1 MKSYSLYTNMC
12 GTIFR
17 FNVMLFISRL
27 QFAMMRSILAAMD
40 ALQVCILR
48 ALSIFATAA
57 INSLWNPLHGQT
69 LSACRIVLPSF
80 ESGRSYSFHLYN
92 RGLVTN
98 SSQKC
103 EKRNPWVRVRLLLTL
118 KSKKFYNRRL
128 CAYSVPGY
136 CIGWWSWATSA
147 LIWVDHC

>member
-12 GTIFR
+12 GTIVR

-57 INSLWNPLHGQT
+57 INSL
-69 LSACRIVLPSF
+69 
-80 ESGRSYSFHLYN
+80 
-92 RGLVTN
+92 
-98 SSQKC
+98 
-103 EKRNPWVRVRLLLTL
+103 
-118 KSKKFYNRRL
+118 
-128 CAYSVPGY
+128 
-136 CIGWWSWATSA
+136 
-147 LIWVDHC
+147 